1 MYCKQCGKQISDD
14 VKFCPRCG
22 AAVGVGTNEANATSR
37 AQITS
42 DAPSTTP
49 MSGGIA
55 EQVNS
60 SKQHSRRRMPMVL
73 IIILVTLAL
82 ASAAFAAVYIYTTYI
97 APAQEGQ
104 PAQVE
109 PEADENNETAEEPVE
124 EPAEEPEEPD
134 TTSEEREQRAVYD
147 GILNEYQDSQA
158 QGWSN
163 ASESSLSDLSSLAW
177 LNPTMQKRCVAPP
190 LYVEK
195 SAVVASTIPSLCAM
209 TLKMA
214 PVWSILSSPHLNKKC
229 LFRTTFCFP
238 VCLNLARKLMLKPP
252 RALDFR
258 VRAQQKKVPT
268 SFPLM

>member
-22 AAVGVGTNEANATSR
+22 AAVGVGTNEANTTSR

-97 APAQEGQ
+97 APAQEELLKIS
-104 PAQVE
+104 PSAIICLSYTMLLT
-109 PEADENNETAEEPVE
+109 PSAKH
-124 EPAEEPEEPD
+124 
-134 TTSEEREQRAVYD
+134 
-147 GILNEYQDSQA
+147 ILIKILRS
-158 QGWSN
+158 
-163 ASESSLSDLSSLAW
+163 
-177 LNPTMQKRCVAPP
+177 
-190 LYVEK
+190 
-195 SAVVASTIPSLCAM
+195 
-209 TLKMA
+209 MA
-214 PVWSILSSPHLNKKC
+214 IFQC
-229 LFRTTFCFP
+229 LVF
-238 VCLNLARKLMLKPP
+238 M
-252 RALDFR
+252 
-258 VRAQQKKVPT
+258 QQKSLIP
-268 SFPLM
+268 